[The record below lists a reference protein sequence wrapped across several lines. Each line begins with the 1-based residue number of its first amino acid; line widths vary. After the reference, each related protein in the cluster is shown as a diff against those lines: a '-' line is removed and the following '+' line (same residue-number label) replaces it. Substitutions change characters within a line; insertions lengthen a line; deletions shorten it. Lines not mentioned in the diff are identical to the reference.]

1 MDFIDLKTQYRRL
14 KPVIDERM
22 MRVLA
27 HGQYILG
34 PEVAELE
41 AALARYAGTRNCIAA
56 SSGTD
61 TLLIALMAL
70 GIGRGDE
77 VITVPFTFVATGE
90 MIALAGATP
99 VFVDIDPRTWNI
111 DPAQIENVD
120 LTEATRDAMRA
131 AGWKAKWFKSK
142 DAVDEKRAQ
151 VAQEQEA
158 AQMMQQVAAAGATAQ
173 QAGQGID
180 ALANAGAGADAQ
192 AA

>member
-70 GIGRGDE
+70 GIGRGD
-77 VITVPFTFVATGE
+77 
-90 MIALAGATP
+90 
-99 VFVDIDPRTWNI
+99 
-111 DPAQIENVD
+111 
-120 LTEATRDAMRA
+120 
-131 AGWKAKWFKSK
+131 
-142 DAVDEKRAQ
+142 
-151 VAQEQEA
+151 
-158 AQMMQQVAAAGATAQ
+158 
-173 QAGQGID
+173 
-180 ALANAGAGADAQ
+180 
-192 AA
+192 